1 MMKTIAITG
10 GKGGVGKSTMAILLA
25 NKLLS
30 QGKKIV
36 LADLDV
42 ECPNDYLLLKNSSE
56 NELKKPVEK
65 VFAQFPYLDKTK
77 CKKCGL
83 CVQKC
88 RFHAIFAPPNRTRSG
103 SGQSPGQYPI
113 FLPELCSGCR
123 LCANIC
129 PYQAITMKKKV
140 TGKIYQEKIAVDF
153 YLVTGKSK
161 AVLEE
166 TGPVVTKTRQ
176 YAETLGKKMK
186 ADYLL
191 LDTAAGMHCS
201 VIRGLLAVDLVY
213 AVTEPTP
220 LGAHDLELILQLIHK
235 LKLPVKI
242 ILNQADLG
250 KKELVEKIAKEKRV
264 EIKYRIPYSRKL
276 VEAYSKGKLQEIDI
290 L

>member
-1 MMKTIAITG
+1 MKTIAVTG
-10 GKGGVGKSTMAILLA
+10 GKGGVGKSTAAILLA
-25 NKLLS
+25 NKLRS
-30 QGKKIV
+30 QGKSVI

-42 ECPNDYLLLKNSSE
+42 ECPNDYLLLKKSSDG
-56 NELKKPVEK
+56 ELKKSVES
-65 VFAQFPYLDKTK
+65 VFAQFPHLDKSK

-88 RFHAIFAPPNRTRSG
+88 RSHAIFKAPN
-103 SGQSPGQYPI
+103 QYPV
-113 FLPELCSGCR
+113 FLPELCSGCQ
-123 LCANIC
+123 LCSHIC
-129 PYQAITMKKKV
+129 PYQAITMKKR
-140 TGKIYQEKIAVDF
+140 TIGKIYQKKIATDF

-166 TGPVVTKTRQ
+166 TGPVVSGTRR
-176 YAETLGKKMK
+176 YAEALGKKMK

-220 LGAHDLELILQLIHK
+220 LGAHDLELILRLIHK

-250 KKELVEKIAKEKRV
+250 KADLITKIADDFND
-264 EIKYRIPYSRKL
+264 IIIWRIPYSKKL
-276 VEAYSKGKLQEIDI
+276 VKAYAGGQLLDFSFGNNFYGEI
-290 L
+290 